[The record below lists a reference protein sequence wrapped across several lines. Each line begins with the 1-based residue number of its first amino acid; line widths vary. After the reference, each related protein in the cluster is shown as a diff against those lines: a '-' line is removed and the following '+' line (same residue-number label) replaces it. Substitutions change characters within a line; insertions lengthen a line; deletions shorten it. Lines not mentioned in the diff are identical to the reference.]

1 MVGGMNPAT
10 PQGLSILHDNRRV
23 MLKWHRLRRRRAD
36 PLFGAGNLAL
46 GLQLGASMEV
56 DLRVTADGDFAV
68 LHDDVLDDETDGIG
82 PVAIHKRPALAGLHY
97 DDAGVPGVA
106 RHGRRLLFLDDLIA
120 LLRDAQPQ
128 ALLQLDIKDDLATI
142 GAKGLGRLADALQGD
157 GLPVIV
163 SGDCN
168 DLILALGQRLPNVA
182 RGLEPSFR
190 LMDLFAR
197 GDVKGAEALLRA
209 ELAGSVQPRMVYLHW
224 TMVLDALDA
233 GLDLVAICRGQGR
246 QVDAW
251 TFTPA
256 NPAEGFTETE
266 WHAFSRLLELGV
278 DQITTDEAVATEAAY
293 AKRVGLG

>member
-1 MVGGMNPAT
+1 MNSERY
-10 PQGLSILHDNRRV
+10 QGTSILHDGRRV
-23 MLKWHRLRRRRAD
+23 MLKWHRLRRRQTD
-36 PLFGAGNLAL
+36 PLFDAGNLRI

-68 LHDDVLDDETDGIG
+68 LHDDILDEETEGIG
-82 PVAIHKRPALAGLHY
+82 AVAAHQRPALAGLRY
-97 DDAGVPGVA
+97 NDAGVPGVA
-106 RHGRRLLFLDDLIA
+106 RHGRRLLFLDDLVA
-120 LLRDAQPQ
+120 LLRGARPQ

-142 GAKGLGRLADALQGD
+142 GARGLDRLVDALQGD
-157 GLPVIV
+157 ALPVIV

-190 LMDLFAR
+190 LMDLFAK
-197 GDVKGAEALLRA
+197 GDVKGAEALLRV
-209 ELAGSVQPRMVYLHW
+209 ELAGPVRPRMVYLHW

-256 NPAEGFTETE
+256 NPAEGFTDAE
-266 WHAFSRLLELGV
+266 WRAFSRLLELGV
-278 DQITTDEAVATEAAY
+278 DQITTDDAVATEAAY
-293 AKRVGLG
+293 ARRVGLG